1 MENEG
6 FGRGIVGVCVPSE
19 ICTGVGTGVAPGDM
33 PWIHPALTAPANIS
47 VKIMNARYFIW
58 VSVGRSNIIFFIN
71 VMQESIVATV
81 RHDDPAGEPDN
92 FLSPSPVQVNP
103 VPLLIPEF

>member
-1 MENEG
+1 
-6 FGRGIVGVCVPSE
+6 VL
-19 ICTGVGTGVAPGDM
+19 GD
-33 PWIHPALTAPANIS
+33 
-47 VKIMNARYFIW
+47 
-58 VSVGRSNIIFFIN
+58 SNIIFFIN

-92 FLSPSPVQVNP
+92 FLSPSPVQMNP